1 MTASIYQVGL
11 GASLGDNIAAV
22 FDTTSKYCIFSVV
35 NGGWRKNV
43 PVDVNTCAIGDVDAG
58 YISPDST
65 TWKDISTWNSNP
77 GSYWVE
83 NLTGCVCNLLIY
95 CSFYHILR
103 QTSSSYKLA
112 TDPASQKKIP
122 FWERG
127 YFFKLLLS
135 NWGQSCLFLS

>member
-35 NGGWRKNV
+35 DGGWRKNV

-77 GSYWVE
+77 RYYWVE
-83 NLTGCVCNLLIY
+83 NLTGCVCNLLI
-95 CSFYHILR
+95 CFSPKRHFRLR
-103 QTSSSYKLA
+103 RAVSS
-112 TDPASQKKIP
+112 Q
-122 FWERG
+122 FV
-127 YFFKLLLS
+127 
-135 NWGQSCLFLS
+135 